1 MYVCISNMVST
12 LNRQREREREAKK
25 ESEKR
30 REEYQYSNECRTL
43 T

>member
-30 REEYQYSNECRTL
+30 REEKNISTVMNVEP
-43 T
+43 